1 MQLLSHPRQIR
12 LHYPP
17 AYHADLVTPR
27 GDRSKLGTISTA
39 QIHFA
44 ASKQHTLTIV
54 NGYTQFQY
62 GRGKK
67 HTDYQAIRS
76 VFQTVKQ
83 RFSGKRIAYPKIGCG
98 LGGGDWKEVTHIIDE
113 VLLGEDHTYVEF
125 EPGEIKTR
133 KRKPLHTTLR
143 GGCTDVS
150 RSQAPPGD
158 VLSTGGRSHQNNQTR
173 ACHKKTKKE
182 ASPVQSSTVGKE
194 PDPPCSSQN
203 EDDMSGRTRTTSI
216 S

>member
-17 AYHADLVTPR
+17 AYHADLVTPK

-54 NGYTQFQY
+54 NGYTQFHY

-173 ACHKKTKKE
+173 ACHKKTKRKYQLH
-182 ASPVQSSTVGKE
+182 SYLL
-194 PDPPCSSQN
+194 
-203 EDDMSGRTRTTSI
+203 SGRKPTLHVLHKMRMTCQGEHEQLR
-216 S
+216 

>member
-44 ASKQHTLTIV
+44 ASKQHTLIIV
-54 NGYTQFQY
+54 NGYTQFHY

-133 KRKPLHTTLR
+133 KRKPLHTDFVAWVLISVEAKLLR
-143 GGCTDVS
+143 MMFYLQVVE
-150 RSQAPPGD
+150 A
-158 VLSTGGRSHQNNQTR
+158 
-173 ACHKKTKKE
+173 TKIMKH
-182 ASPVQSSTVGKE
+182 AYVIKRRKRKYQLHSYLL
-194 PDPPCSSQN
+194 
-203 EDDMSGRTRTTSI
+203 SGRNPTLHVLHKMRMTCQGEHEQLR
-216 S
+216 